1 MRHLYLILA
10 SLLLTACMGSGL
22 EDLEEYVRDSD
33 KDLRGNIP
41 PAPEVKPPEVFT
53 YSNEG
58 VPPLPTPF
66 QPRKQGGGGKD
77 NLAEDHPKEE
87 LESFPLENLK
97 MVGYLEQGS
106 IREAVI
112 RAPDSRI
119 FRVKVGNYIGTK
131 FGRITAIS
139 ANAIT
144 ISEIVRENEEETQRI
159 STLQLEEPGVTK

>member
-1 MRHLYLILA
+1 MRYPCLILA
-10 SLLLTACMGSGL
+10 SLLLTGCMGSGL
-22 EDLEEYVRDSD
+22 EDLEEFVRDSD

-53 YSNEG
+53 YLNDN

-66 QPRKQGGGGKD
+66 QPRKQDKGGKD

-97 MVGYLEQGS
+97 MVGYLERGS
-106 IREAVI
+106 VREAVI
-112 RAPDSRI
+112 RSPDGRI

-131 FGRITAIS
+131 FGRITAVS
-139 ANAIT
+139 PNAIT
-144 ISEIVRENEEETQRI
+144 ISEIVRENEEDAQHI
-159 STLQLEEPGVTK
+159 NTLQLEEPGATR